1 MTIRRAFRV
10 AAIVALTLL
19 LHAPGFADDA
29 DDLPKD
35 PAAALAR
42 AEALIFAGEPAE
54 ALDLLRPL
62 AESDAD
68 DTDAWFFRGM
78 AALNAARLPED
89 QPGAPATDEAR
100 KALRDEAVASYRHI
114 LQRRPAL
121 GGARLELARALFER
135 GRCLAP
141 PEDLL
146 EHLLGDDCDAA
157 AHHFRRALAGD
168 LPETVAGAV
177 SRFLAAIQA
186 RRRVSG
192 QFRMAL
198 APDSNV
204 NAGTEARTFRL
215 RFLPLEFEID
225 ERTRATSG
233 VGVVVSASGEY
244 RHPLAFQPFEETA
257 TRLRIGA
264 GVWRREHG
272 GSRFDDMTLSLHAG
286 PEVLFRRG
294 RASLLARADRRWYA
308 NDPVSDG
315 LGLRLEGGLRLG
327 ERLWLGAGGERMER
341 RHRNAPAN
349 DGPRLDLDL
358 DLAYAVT
365 PAIALGVRG
374 GWQRTRAEGP
384 TLRSSTRR
392 LGAFAGADLPPVLGV
407 AGFGLQ
413 LSHDVLFT
421 DYDEPGHTLISPD
434 ARRDRLSISRL
445 TLFND
450 NLELFGFVPALS
462 LVHERRDSN
471 IADLF
476 DYKRNRAELS
486 LRRAF

>member
-10 AAIVALTLL
+10 VAAVALTLL
-19 LHAPGFADDA
+19 LHAPGFAA
-29 DDLPKD
+29 DEVPEG

-42 AEALIFAGEPAE
+42 AEALIVAGEPAE

-62 AESDAD
+62 AESDPDNTA
-68 DTDAWFFRGM
+68 AWFFRGM
-78 AALNAARLPED
+78 AASHAARLPEG
-89 QPGAPATDEAR
+89 QPGATGVATDEAR
-100 KALRDEAVASYRHI
+100 RALRDEAVASYRHI

-177 SRFLAAIQA
+177 SRFLAAVQA

-257 TRLRIGA
+257 TRLRVGA

-286 PEVLFRRG
+286 PEVLFRRA
-294 RASLLARADRRWYA
+294 RASLLARADRRWSA
-308 NDPVSDG
+308 GDPVSDG
-315 LGLRLEGGLRLG
+315 LGLRLG

-341 RHRNAPAN
+341 RHRDAPAN

-365 PAIALGVRG
+365 PAITFGVRG

-384 TLRSSTRR
+384 PCAAAPAGSARSPAPTCRR
-392 LGAFAGADLPPVLGV
+392 CSAPRGSA
-407 AGFGLQ
+407 
-413 LSHDVLFT
+413 SN
-421 DYDEPGHTLISPD
+421 SPMTFC
-434 ARRDRLSISRL
+434 SPTTTSR
-445 TLFND
+445 
-450 NLELFGFVPALS
+450 AI
-462 LVHERRDSN
+462 R
-471 IADLF
+471 
-476 DYKRNRAELS
+476 
-486 LRRAF
+486 